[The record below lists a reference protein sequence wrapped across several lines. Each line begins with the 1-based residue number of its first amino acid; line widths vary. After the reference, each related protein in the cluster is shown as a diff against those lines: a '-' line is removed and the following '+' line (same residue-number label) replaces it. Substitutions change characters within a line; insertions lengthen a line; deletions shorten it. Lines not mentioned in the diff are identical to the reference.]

1 MFVCLFV
8 CDAQAFSFE
17 TVTCCVDDEE
27 STVIEGAEDKC
38 FELHGCDYGCYKGYM
53 KYNGRC
59 VRAVCNDWTELPEN
73 DSLFRCCFKDNRCP
87 DGNGLLCTYLAL
99 QYCPA
104 QSVCYEINSNNYA
117 GGKIKDICTVTQ
129 KTEVLNGRSINI
141 VTTNIQSGTYCQAG
155 YYVSGTECKPC
166 PLRGTS
172 DANISVK
179 LNASTTVDVH
189 NKGIEGCYINQ
200 GTSYED
206 ETGYFDVSGECKY

>member
-1 MFVCLFV
+1 MCI
-8 CDAQAFSFE
+8 Q
-17 TVTCCVDDEE
+17 
-27 STVIEGAEDKC
+27 
-38 FELHGCDYGCYKGYM
+38 
-53 KYNGRC
+53 
-59 VRAVCNDWTELPEN
+59 AVCNDWTELPEN
-73 DSLFRCCFKDNRCP
+73 NSLLYRCCYKDDRCP

-99 QYCPA
+99 SYCPA
-104 QSVCYEINSNNYA
+104 QRVCYDTNSRNYTEP
-117 GGKIKDICTVTQ
+117 KIKDICTVITEYQ
-129 KTEVLNGRSINI
+129 KFNGTTYNV

-206 ETGYFDVSGECKY
+206 ETGYFDVSGVCEY